1 MSVLQSL
8 VNYRL
13 LLEKEGSSKAH
24 LSNYDRLINQE
35 CLTLKNEK
43 TNDINLINFRI
54 HRSEEGASKEELSI
68 IDAHIFKSLGT
79 QQARFED
86 ITIRK
91 LSGDNFNISVDLNSE
106 TIGDLYNKVA
116 NYLDDSIGRI
126 KLIYRGK
133 HLELMEMKLSYIHID
148 KNSVIGLTFRL
159 GCGGRGCCDVNF
171 NILSDS
177 LLRNTESVFNKFSE
191 EEKRNIV
198 GGFSKVVAIEEL
210 TRQVEEKTR
219 ELNELKEKIR
229 IENSKYSKGKKVLFD
244 LSIETCSLIKPI
256 SECSF
261 IEACVPYVPSVPY
274 IPSVP
279 CKTSDTIIDEDDLYG

>member
-35 CLTLKNEK
+35 CLTFKNEK
-43 TNDINLINFRI
+43 TNDINLINFRVQ
-54 HRSEEGASKEELSI
+54 RSEEGASKEDLSI
-68 IDAHIFKSLGT
+68 IDAYIFKSLGT

-116 NYLDDSIGRI
+116 NYLDDSVGRI
-126 KLIYRGK
+126 KLIHRGK
-133 HLELMEMKLSYIHID
+133 YLELMEMKLSYIHID

-159 GCGGRGCCDVNF
+159 GCSGRGCCDVNF
-171 NILSDS
+171 NLLSDS
-177 LLRNTESVFNKFSE
+177 LLRNTESIFNKFSE

-198 GGFSKVVAIEEL
+198 GGFSKIIAIEEL
-210 TRQVEEKTR
+210 TRQVEEKTKK
-219 ELNELKEKIR
+219 LKDLKEQIR
-229 IENSKYSKGKKVLFD
+229 AENSKNTKEKKVSFD
-244 LSIETCSLIKPI
+244 LSIENCSIIKPI
-256 SECSF
+256 SESSF
-261 IEACVPYVPSVPY
+261 MEACVPF
-274 IPSVP
+274 VP
-279 CKTSDTIIDEDDLYG
+279 CVATSDHIIDEEDLYG

>member
-1 MSVLQSL
+1 MSLLQSL

-35 CLTLKNEK
+35 CLTFKNEK
-43 TNDINLINFRI
+43 TNDINLINFRVQ
-54 HRSEEGASKEELSI
+54 RSEEGASKEELSI

-91 LSGDNFNISVDLNSE
+91 ITGDNFNISVDLNSE
-106 TIGDLYNKVA
+106 TVGDLYKKVA
-116 NYLDDSIGRI
+116 NYVGDSVERI
-126 KLIYRGK
+126 KLIHRGK
-133 HLELMEMKLSYIHID
+133 YLELMEMNLNHIHID

-159 GCGGRGCCDVNF
+159 GCNGRGCCDINF

-177 LLRNTESVFNKFSE
+177 LLRNVESVFNKFSE
-191 EEKRNIV
+191 DEKRNVI
-198 GGFSKVVAIEEL
+198 GGFSKIIAIEEL
-210 TRQVEEKTR
+210 TRQVNEKTR
-219 ELNELKEKIR
+219 ELKELKEQKEQFVR
-229 IENSKYSKGKKVLFD
+229 TEKKVSFD
-244 LSIETCSLIKPI
+244 LSIENCSSIKPL

-261 IEACVPYVPSVPY
+261 IESCMPS
-274 IPSVP
+274 
-279 CKTSDTIIDEDDLYG
+279 DHIIDEEDLYG